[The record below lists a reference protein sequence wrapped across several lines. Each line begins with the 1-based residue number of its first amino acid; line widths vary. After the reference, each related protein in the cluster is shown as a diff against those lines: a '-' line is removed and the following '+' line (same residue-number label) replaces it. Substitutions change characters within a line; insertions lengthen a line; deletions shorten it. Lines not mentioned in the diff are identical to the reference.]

1 MSAFDGKFDDDVE
14 YFVEDLINLF
24 LPSEEVFN
32 SIKDKI
38 KNEKELDSDEK
49 LVLNKMIFFYR
60 TIKLRGEK
68 I

>member
-1 MSAFDGKFDDDVE
+1 MSVFDAKFDDDVE
-14 YFVEDLINLF
+14 YLVEDLINFF
-24 LPSEEVFN
+24 LPSEEIFN

-60 TIKLRGEK
+60 IIKLRGEK

>member
-14 YFVEDLINLF
+14 YFVEDLINFF